1 MRAMSAV
8 PCLFLASALGAG
20 AADLPRIDAN
30 ARVAAMVTNAVMRK
44 DSTALAAYLSGRDS
58 TWEWRAEFW
67 GKHTLAAAPLAAMTG
82 DAAFRAN
89 VAAGV
94 ERVIASQLP
103 DGYIGSYRDRCG
115 EGWDVWGIKYTLL
128 GLLSWHEATGDARS
142 LEAARRLADF
152 LISEVG
158 PGGRRRLVSTGNYNG
173 LASASVLEPVVRL
186 ARVTSDARY
195 AEFAREIVRQVGWDP
210 DGPQL
215 VAKALDG
222 TPVAR
227 RTAWRGTKMNGTKA
241 YEMMSCLQGLAD
253 WWEFDGRRDSDVFK
267 AVVRT
272 GVDILENEINVI
284 GSGAAMEHWFFGRV
298 NQQRRFRWMN
308 ETCVTVT
315 WMRLAAKLFEM
326 THESR
331 WADAL
336 EQSFFNAWLG
346 AIAADATRFDS
357 YPPLNGERGEFNRQC
372 GTDTN
377 CCNENGPR
385 GIFPYR
391 ETAVVDCGDDVYIN
405 FFLAGEFGPPARRFR
420 IESDWPNSGRV
431 SVVYLGDKATFAL
444 RRRIPA
450 WINPK
455 GGYETV
461 RRDWKPGDAVEFDI
475 PLEPRAEFLH
485 DAAVVLRGPV
495 VFTRTGDG
503 RDRVSRYEDFDPAKE
518 IDGMVPFASADG
530 RPCTTWL
537 PLVRDVWEYP
547 SPY

>member
-1 MRAMSAV
+1 
-8 PCLFLASALGAG
+8 
-20 AADLPRIDAN
+20 
-30 ARVAAMVTNAVMRK
+30 
-44 DSTALAAYLSGRDS
+44 
-58 TWEWRAEFW
+58 
-67 GKHTLAAAPLAAMTG
+67 
-82 DAAFRAN
+82 
-89 VAAGV
+89 
-94 ERVIASQLP
+94 
-103 DGYIGSYRDRCG
+103 
-115 EGWDVWGIKYTLL
+115 
-128 GLLSWHEATGDARS
+128 
-142 LEAARRLADF
+142 
-152 LISEVG
+152 
-158 PGGRRRLVSTGNYNG
+158 
-173 LASASVLEPVVRL
+173 
-186 ARVTSDARY
+186 
-195 AEFAREIVRQVGWDP
+195 
-210 DGPQL
+210 
-215 VAKALDG
+215 
-222 TPVAR
+222 
-227 RTAWRGTKMNGTKA
+227 
-241 YEMMSCLQGLAD
+241 
-253 WWEFDGRRDSDVFK
+253 
-267 AVVRT
+267 
-272 GVDILENEINVI
+272 
-284 GSGAAMEHWFFGRV
+284 
-298 NQQRRFRWMN
+298 MN

-431 SVVYLGDKATFAL
+431 SVVYLGEKATFAL
-444 RRRIPA
+444 RRRIQV

-485 DAAVVLRGPV
+485 DAAAVLRGPV